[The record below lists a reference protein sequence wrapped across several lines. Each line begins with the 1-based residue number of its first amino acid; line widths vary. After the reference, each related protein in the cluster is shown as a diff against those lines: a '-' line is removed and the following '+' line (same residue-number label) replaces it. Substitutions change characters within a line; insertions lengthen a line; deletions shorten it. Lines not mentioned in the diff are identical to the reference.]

1 MNKTVL
7 ILCTLLFCFTSLY
20 KSAHAQKLYTT
31 SGGEWIFQSGIIE
44 QNGERLN
51 TNMRFTM
58 WFHAN
63 ENVHLDLGNYFGLFS
78 GISLRNIGFITDEN
92 DIKTKYRSYN
102 LGIPL
107 AIKIGSFKD
116 KIFLFGGGEYEW
128 MFHFKQKTFADGIKR
143 KHNEWFSDR
152 TPSFI
157 PSFFAGVQLP
167 HNLQLKFKYYLKDF
181 LNHDY
186 QGSGDFSDY
195 TGFTKTRIWYISLS
209 VQVKNSKLKK
219 NVAKTENIASRQ
231 L

>member
-7 ILCTLLFCFTSLY
+7 IACTLLIGYMSFS
-20 KSAHAQKLYTT
+20 KPAKAQKLYTT
-31 SGGEWIFQSGIIE
+31 SSGEWIFQSGIIE
-44 QNGERLN
+44 QNGERMN
-51 TNMRFTM
+51 TNLRFTM

-63 ENVHLDLGNYFGLFS
+63 ENVHLDLGNSLGLFS
-78 GISLRNIGFITDEN
+78 GISLRNIGFITEEN

-107 AIKIGSFKD
+107 ALKIGSFKD

-167 HNLQLKFKYYLKDF
+167 HGLHLKFTYYLKDF

-186 QGSGDFSDY
+186 QGSGEFSDY
-195 TGFTKTRIWYISLS
+195 TAFTKTRLWYISLS
-209 VQVKNSKLKK
+209 FQVKNEKFKKLNTQKD
-219 NVAKTENIASRQ
+219 EIAAR
-231 L
+231 